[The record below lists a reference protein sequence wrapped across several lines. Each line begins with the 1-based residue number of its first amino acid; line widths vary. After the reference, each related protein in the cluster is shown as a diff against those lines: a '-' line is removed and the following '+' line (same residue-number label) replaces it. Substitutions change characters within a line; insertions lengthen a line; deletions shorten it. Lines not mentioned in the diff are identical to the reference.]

1 MGLQQVLGAYCTIAW
16 SKVYA
21 GKGEGKGAAALVQCA
36 DASEAQWVVESLDG
50 NIPEGLTEP
59 VAVAYKRDKG
69 KGKSKGFQGKG
80 FKGTKSGDEGGYG
93 KASAGWAKGGGGKSE
108 PYGGKGSEGQ
118 TFW

>member
-36 DASEAQWVVESLDG
+36 DASEAQWVVESLNG

-59 VAVAYKRDKG
+59 VAVAYKRDKPKGKG
-69 KGKSKGFQGKG
+69 KGKSKGFQGAS
-80 FKGTKSGDEGGYG
+80 FGDADGYG
-93 KASAGWAKGGGGKSE
+93 KASGGWARGAGGKSE
-108 PYGGKGSEGQ
+108 PYG
-118 TFW
+118 